1 MSFNKVTQSSQVRI
15 PQNAEPYFNRNW
27 GSCNEHF
34 IALYLF
40 WLLNASIKS
49 QNRKTNCGA
58 IEKYTVSKA
67 NLDSSENMLL
77 LKNPQFLPKH
87 FETLSQ

>member
-1 MSFNKVTQSSQVRI
+1 MNHKNNIFVCHLKVTKSSQVRI

-40 WLLNASIKS
+40 WLLNASIKN
-49 QNRKTNCGA
+49 QNRKQIVEQLRNTKKSINFRN
-58 IEKYTVSKA
+58 K
-67 NLDSSENMLL
+67 
-77 LKNPQFLPKH
+77 
-87 FETLSQ
+87 

>member
-1 MSFNKVTQSSQVRI
+1 MNHKNNIFVCHLKVTKSSQVRI

-40 WLLNASIKS
+40 WLLNASIKN

-58 IEKYTVSKA
+58 IEKYQK
-67 NLDSSENMLL
+67 EY
-77 LKNPQFLPKH
+77 KFQKYIKYF
-87 FETLSQ
+87 